1 MIFFKHRLRKKLP
14 YYRLT
19 RNAKRRMDEI
29 AETLPPRE
37 TGVVDLTPP
46 AEQEVNGPRHLKQEV
61 PQPIQPVRE
70 RPAAVFMRVAV
81 SALVCIAFV
90 GLIATVLILRSAAPA
105 TLPAAASSELTPTA
119 APTPAPLYTM
129 KIENAEIRGGCAFFD
144 VVLTFLEEEYRHAAF
159 YTTELN
165 SNGSPDSI
173 HHALLIG
180 GKKNVLDGSPI
191 FYQEDLP
198 SRYRAT
204 VSAKLPE
211 SYESGSIDAEFTI
224 SALYG
229 MNFGGDSYAPMI
241 EPDVAIEE
249 SVAQSFTLTEATP
262 WATVVGAANG
272 VDLEFVQYDWTTGLF
287 NVRIRYPDLDGFL
300 PSLSIIDGGEDG
312 KMLSPYFIDD
322 KFSNGDGTA
331 YITFVYKGLTE
342 STERLLL
349 RVWFPYF
356 NENLEPMD
364 VLAAEYSLFP
374 QEDWFMRS
382 GEYQELGMREFDM
395 ELITANWQRPA
406 VFYADHVYM
415 SYGSFRYVEMSDGTV
430 SPTVHIFL
438 DTDLPWALPL
448 QCEFK
453 TTDGEEILLLLYG
466 EPNPEGEQTP
476 GNAYYSV
483 ENYLRNGKP
492 HRAYVITAT
501 FEKEVDF
508 SNNHPLINIRN
519 IVSGR
524 NLGNTTAWYSD
535 PNGEYN
541 ELWGM
546 GHGHEWWEQLA
557 KTNDPSADPQP
568 EPSPEPPAASQPP
581 ADQMPEDGQLSE
593 LPPDDSQSSENKE
606 PEQSAPPEGESTPA
620 PDDET

>member
-46 AEQEVNGPRHLKQEV
+46 AQQEVNGGPRHLKQEV

-70 RPAAVFMRVAV
+70 RPAAVFLRVAV

-105 TLPAAASSELTPTA
+105 TLPAAANSELAPTA

-211 SYESGSIDAEFTI
+211 SYEGGPIDAEFTI

-249 SVAQSFTLTEATP
+249 SVTQSFTLTEATP

-272 VDLEFVQYDWTTGLF
+272 VELNFVDYDWITGRF
-287 NVRIRYPDLDGFL
+287 NVKVRYPDLDGFM
-300 PSLSIIDGGEDG
+300 PSLWIVDQDEE
-312 KMLSPYFIDD
+312 MLWPYFIGD
-322 KFSNGDGTA
+322 KFSEGDGTA
-331 YITFVYKGLTE
+331 SITFVYEGLTADM
-342 STERLLL
+342 ERLQM
-349 RVWFPYF
+349 RVWFSYF
-356 NENLEPMD
+356 VEQTLDTMQ
-364 VLAAEYSLFP
+364 VLAAEYTLFP
-374 QEDWFMRS
+374 QEDRFIRS
-382 GEYQELGMREFDM
+382 EEYQDLGMAEFDM
-395 ELITANWQRPA
+395 ELITANWNRSEL
-406 VFYADHVYM
+406 YYTDHVYVTDFWFT
-415 SYGSFRYVEMSDGTV
+415 YAEAKPGYI
-430 SPTVHIFL
+430 SPVLNADL
-438 DTDLPWALPL
+438 DFDLPWALPL
-448 QCEFK
+448 QAEIKLETGETIVIPLEKGK
-453 TTDGEEILLLLYG
+453 T
-466 EPNPEGEQTP
+466 EQERDEYQFVTFD
-476 GNAYYSV
+476 V
-483 ENYLRNGKP
+483 ENYQRAGLP
-492 HRAYVITAT
+492 HLHYHIIVSLFDNSLFTEEYDAEI
-501 FEKEVDF
+501 
-508 SNNHPLINIRN
+508 LIRN
-519 IVSGR
+519 RVSGR
-524 NLGNTTAWYSD
+524 VLATAKADLRSHTD
-535 PNGEYN
+535 GVDDTQGSSETP
-541 ELWGM
+541 
-546 GHGHEWWEQLA
+546 
-557 KTNDPSADPQP
+557 ADPQP
-568 EPSPEPPAASQPP
+568 EPSPEPPVESQP
-581 ADQMPEDGQLSE
+581 QGSQTEDGQSSE

-606 PEQSAPPEGESTPA
+606 PEQPAPPEGEATPA